1 MNNKLLYEEIM
12 TNISKQVKKL
22 IRENEYWDEP
32 FRDDEDYES
41 SGKITKDELPML
53 SNSEIDEF
61 NFVFNNLVQI
71 ANESNADSL
80 DECVRIVDEEVNDV
94 LINAFGKIPSP
105 EKVLSYLADSR
116 GRGIDWSSLEDL
128 GYTDSDGIE
137 DVYYEL
143 AHRAAV
149 NTYKY

>member
-1 MNNKLLYEEIM
+1 MNNKLYEEIM
-12 TNISKQVKKL
+12 ANISKQVKKL

-32 FRDDEDYES
+32 FRDDENEIS
-41 SGKITKDELPML
+41 IITKDELPML
-53 SNSEIDEF
+53 SNSEIDKF
-61 NFVFNNLVQI
+61 NFVFDNLIQI
-71 ANESNADSL
+71 ANESNADSF
-80 DECVRIVDEEVNDV
+80 DECVEIVDKEINDV
-94 LINAFGKIPSP
+94 LINVFGKIPSP

-128 GYTDSDGIE
+128 GYTNSDGIE

-143 AHRAAV
+143 AHRAAE